1 MSSVHQMKAYFP
13 YDYKHATQAS
23 LYPLMMKTADRIEV
37 LLRARGVKDRAI
49 KGELAQLCVISPQ
62 AVGQWWT
69 TTKRISPAYLA
80 KIANKYRTTM
90 EWLVTGK
97 GTMDSIVPQA
107 ALDLQI
113 DELIA
118 ALYAR
123 QGELSAEQ
131 YAVLETLLDD
141 LQSRARAR
149 IEKFLQSTDK
159 Q

>member
-1 MSSVHQMKAYFP
+1 MKAYFP
-13 YDYKHATQAS
+13 IEHKHDSKAS
-23 LYPLMMKTADRIEV
+23 LYALIMKTADRIEI

-49 KGELAQLCVISPQ
+49 RLELAQLCGITTQ

-69 TTKRISPAYLA
+69 TTKKISPAYLA
-80 KIANKYRTTM
+80 KIASKYKTTM

-97 GTMDSIVPQA
+97 GTMDSIVPPI
-107 ALDLQI
+107 ALDLQL

-131 YAVLETLLDD
+131 YAVLETLLKD